1 MDGKSILPSVIC
13 RRAKKIYA
21 IGGRRA
27 ADPFDST
34 MRGCDNLL
42 ESPVMN
48 DQEINRA
55 VQYVTAST
63 SYGRDTVADILK
75 TGLGE
80 LSELAVQSTREF
92 ERDALLEYV
101 SQWTI
106 KRTGQPEPLV
116 REVLGCAGR
125 WLDEVY
131 EEVSKR
137 HPESPGLP
145 PPDDE
150 EGAEPV

>member
-1 MDGKSILPSVIC
+1 M
-13 RRAKKIYA
+13 
-21 IGGRRA
+21 
-27 ADPFDST
+27 T
-34 MRGCDNLL
+34 
-42 ESPVMN
+42 
-48 DQEINRA
+48 DQELNRA
-55 VQYVTAST
+55 IQYVTAST

-80 LSELAVQSTREF
+80 LAVMAAHSTQQF
-92 ERDALLEYV
+92 GRDTLLEYV

-131 EEVSKR
+131 EEVVKR
-137 HPESPGLP
+137 QPELLGRSSNG
-145 PPDDE
+145 DDE
-150 EGAEPV
+150 AEPV

>member
-1 MDGKSILPSVIC
+1 LTGLQQDVKIL
-13 RRAKKIYA
+13 A
-21 IGGRRA
+21 G
-27 ADPFDST
+27 DT
-34 MRGCDNLL
+34 
-42 ESPVMN
+42 MN
-48 DQEINRA
+48 DHEINRA

-63 SYGRDTVADILK
+63 SYGRETVATILK
-75 TGLGE
+75 TGFGE
-80 LSELAVQSTREF
+80 LTDLAVQSRRQF

-116 REVLGCAGR
+116 REVLSCAGR

-131 EEVSKR
+131 DELSPTP
-137 HPESPGLP
+137 PEPPGTAP
-145 PPDDE
+145 QDD

>member
-1 MDGKSILPSVIC
+1 M
-13 RRAKKIYA
+13 
-21 IGGRRA
+21 
-27 ADPFDST
+27 T
-34 MRGCDNLL
+34 
-42 ESPVMN
+42 
-48 DQEINRA
+48 DQELNRA

-63 SYGRDTVADILK
+63 SYSRETVADILK

-80 LSELAVQSTREF
+80 LSAMAAQSTRQF
-92 ERDALLEYV
+92 ERDTLLEYV

-106 KRTGQPEPLV
+106 RRTGQPEPLV

-131 EEVSKR
+131 EEIAKR
-137 HPESPGLP
+137 QPELLGQSSN
-145 PPDDE
+145 DD

>member
-1 MDGKSILPSVIC
+1 
-13 RRAKKIYA
+13 
-21 IGGRRA
+21 
-27 ADPFDST
+27 
-34 MRGCDNLL
+34 
-42 ESPVMN
+42 MN

-63 SYGRDTVADILK
+63 SYGRDTVAVILK

-80 LSELAVQSTREF
+80 LTDLAVQSTRQF
-92 ERDALLEYV
+92 ERTALLEYV

-125 WLDEVY
+125 WLDELCV
-131 EEVSKR
+131 EASRRQGDSLGPSSK
-137 HPESPGLP
+137 
-145 PPDDE
+145 DE

>member
-1 MDGKSILPSVIC
+1 MM
-13 RRAKKIYA
+13 
-21 IGGRRA
+21 
-27 ADPFDST
+27 T
-34 MRGCDNLL
+34 
-42 ESPVMN
+42 
-48 DQEINRA
+48 DQELNRA

-63 SYGRDTVADILK
+63 SYSRETVSDIIH

-80 LSELAVQSTREF
+80 LSALATHSTRQL
-92 ERDALLEYV
+92 EREALLEYV

-116 REVLGCAGR
+116 REVLGCASR

-131 EEVSKR
+131 DEIAKR
-137 HPESPGLP
+137 QSEILGQSSN
-145 PPDDE
+145 DD